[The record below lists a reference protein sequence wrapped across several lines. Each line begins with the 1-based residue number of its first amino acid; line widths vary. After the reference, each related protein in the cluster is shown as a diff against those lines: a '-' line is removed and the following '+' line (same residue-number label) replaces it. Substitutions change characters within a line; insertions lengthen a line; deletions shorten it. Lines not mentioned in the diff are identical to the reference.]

1 MALQVNKTLKTIFII
16 LLPLL
21 FYIAVVLLTHFNLI
35 NCIWKTITGHECLGC
50 GITRAFYS
58 LFHGEFKN
66 AYAANPLIIVIAPL
80 MIILWLKILLKNTLN
95 K

>member
-1 MALQVNKTLKTIFII
+1 MAQPVNKTIKIIFLI

-21 FYIAVVLLTHFNLI
+21 FYIGVVLLTHFNLI
-35 NCIWKTITGHECLGC
+35 NCIWKTVTGHECLGC

-66 AYAANPLIIVIAPL
+66 AYNANPLIIVIAPL
-80 MIILWLKILLKNTLN
+80 MIILWIKLLIKNTLN

>member
-1 MALQVNKTLKTIFII
+1 MAQPGNKRIKIIFLI

-21 FYIAVVLLTHFNLI
+21 FYIGVVLLTHFNLI
-35 NCIWKTITGHECLGC
+35 NCIWKTVTGHECLGC

-58 LFHGEFKN
+58 LFHGELKN
-66 AYAANPLIIVIAPL
+66 AYNTNPLIIVIAPL
-80 MIILWLKILLKNTLN
+80 MIILWIKLLIKNTLN